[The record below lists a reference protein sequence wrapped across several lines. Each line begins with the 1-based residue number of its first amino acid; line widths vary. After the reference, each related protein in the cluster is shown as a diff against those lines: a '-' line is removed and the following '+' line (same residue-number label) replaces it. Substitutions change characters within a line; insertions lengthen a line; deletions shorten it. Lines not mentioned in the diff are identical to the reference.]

1 MVKFTGNITLKN
13 ISPSLLD
20 YVLLYNKDGK
30 NNNTIIFSLSRIKK
44 SGRFYKIGGGGLE
57 PTFYLEL
64 DLQENPFVGH
74 LREIPPVQI
83 KDWQEI
89 TEYTIKDEH
98 MKIKISKES

>member
-1 MVKFTGNITLKN
+1 
-13 ISPSLLD
+13 LLD
-20 YVLLYNKDGK
+20 YIVRYSKDGK
-30 NNNTIIFSLSRIKK
+30 NNNEIIFSLSRILK
-44 SGRFYKIGGGGLE
+44 SGKFYKVGGEGLE

-64 DLQENPFVGH
+64 DLEENPFVGH

-89 TEYTIKDEH
+89 KKYTIKDEY